1 MMHNDSEII
10 IIDTRNLAKNVFISK
25 KKDDATNLSQPVRSL
40 EASQFFQW
48 EAIDQPL
55 CRALRPPLMRVTPR
69 MGGDNEFL

>member
-55 CRALRPPLMRVTPR
+55 CLCPPLMRVTPR
-69 MGGDNEFL
+69 KGGDNEFL